1 MKKYVEINYKFEINS
16 KNTRLEVFPS
26 KLPLNT
32 ICDKLQTSF
41 TVWSSGMTPDFTNCN
56 TSITELTPG
65 FKIYDN
71 DLPESIQSYDFK
83 VRINTD
89 KKGYLARQCPN
100 CEYIFKIDAEDWE
113 NKIHKI
119 PGSKMYCP
127 RCKHIAPSAPWN
139 TKEQQK
145 ELIEKINDYYISN
158 LNKRLKKERNI
169 LKQKYG
175 IEIDVYSDQK
185 KNPWKNPIASIKNL
199 FTDYTCKKCGTKFSV
214 IGSAF
219 FCPCCGNIS
228 ITDIFEETLK
238 NIEKRL
244 KFLPNIKSLL
254 IQLMD
259 KDFAENTN
267 RDMTENCMKDVVSSF
282 QMLAS
287 EIYVKLNDKLDGLND
302 FQNIS
307 KGSEL
312 LKKKCGYGYEKW
324 LSEDEI
330 KELNIF
336 FHKRHL
342 IVHTNGIIN
351 ENYITRS
358 GDTTYKVGQRL
369 VIKEQD
375 VLRLISIVKTLGEG
389 LMSLVKRK
397 EK

>member
-26 KLPLNT
+26 KL
-32 ICDKLQTSF
+32 
-41 TVWSSGMTPDFTNCN
+41 
-56 TSITELTPG
+56 TPG
-65 FKIYDN
+65 FIISGNDIPEKIQY
-71 DLPESIQSYDFK
+71 LEFK

-113 NKIHKI
+113 NKI
-119 PGSKMYCP
+119 PDSKMFCP
-127 RCKHIAPSAPWN
+127 RCKHIASSAHWN

-145 ELIEKINDYYISN
+145 ELIEKINDYRISN
-158 LNKRLKKERNI
+158 LNKRLKKELNEF
-169 LKQKYG
+169 KQKYG

-199 FTDYTCKKCGTKFSV
+199 FTDYTCKECGTKYSV

-228 ITDIFEETLK
+228 VTDIFKETLK

-244 KFLPNIKSLL
+244 KFLPKIKSLL

-267 RDMTENCMKDVVSSF
+267 RDMTENCLKDVVSAF

-287 EIYVKLNDKLDGLND
+287 EIYVKLNGKLDGLND

-312 LKKKCGYGYEKW
+312 LKKKCDYGYEKW
-324 LSEDEI
+324 LSDDEI

-351 ENYITRS
+351 ENYITKS
-358 GDTTYKVGQRL
+358 GDATYKVDQRL
-369 VIKEQD
+369 VIKELD
-375 VLRLISIVKTLGEG
+375 VLRFLSIVKKLGKG

-397 EK
+397 KN

>member
-1 MKKYVEINYKFEINS
+1 MKKQIQTNFSFYFRSLGFRIISEKNSEVKNYIITKPSKKFE
-16 KNTRLEVFPS
+16 FP
-26 KLPLNT
+26 
-32 ICDKLQTSF
+32 
-41 TVWSSGMTPDFTNCN
+41 
-56 TSITELTPG
+56 LTL
-65 FKIYDN
+65 I
-71 DLPESIQSYDFK
+71 
-83 VRINTD
+83 TD
-89 KKGYLARQCPN
+89 KNGYLDRQCPK
-100 CEYIFKIDAEDWE
+100 CENIFKINAEDWE
-113 NKIHKI
+113 NKIHKN

-127 RCKHIAPSAPWN
+127 RCKHFASSAQWN

-145 ELIEKINDYYISN
+145 ELIEKFSDYRISN
-158 LNKRLKKERNI
+158 LNKRLKKELNEF
-169 LKQKYG
+169 KQKYG

-199 FTDYTCKKCGTKFSV
+199 FTDYTCKECGTKYSV

-219 FCPCCGNIS
+219 FCPCCGYIS
-228 ITDIFEETLK
+228 ITDIFEETLN

-267 RDMTENCMKDVVSSF
+267 RDMTENCLKDVVSAF

-287 EIYVKLNDKLDGLND
+287 EIYVKLNGKLDGLND
-302 FQNIS
+302 FQNLS
-307 KGSEL
+307 KGSKLFE
-312 LKKKCGYGYEKW
+312 KECGYGYEKW

-342 IVHTNGIIN
+342 IVHKNGIIN
-351 ENYITRS
+351 NNYITKS
-358 GDTTYKVGQRL
+358 GDATYNVGQRL

-375 VLRLISIVKTLGEG
+375 VLRLISIVKKLGEG
-389 LMSLVKRK
+389 LISLVK
-397 EK
+397 EKVKKHKNHIDL